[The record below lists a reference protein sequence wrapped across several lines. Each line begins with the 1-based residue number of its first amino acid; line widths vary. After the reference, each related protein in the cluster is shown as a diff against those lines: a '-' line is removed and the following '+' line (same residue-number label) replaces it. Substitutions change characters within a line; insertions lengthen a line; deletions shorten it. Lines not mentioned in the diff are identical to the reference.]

1 MIEQEARKIASVQL
15 EGSTI
20 TEVQDF
26 GELFAVHFVNDEFF
40 KSGDVSD
47 MMVGAGPM
55 FIEKSTGKVFQT
67 GSGQSAEMYVAA
79 YKACGDLYARPGN
92 QVSVTGIESHEDIKK
107 YILSLKTI
115 YGCTMVQA
123 KEIVNSVVVSKN
135 ARLKFVTAAE
145 AESSLKQLVAHG
157 FSATQLWSNQ
167 C

>member
-26 GELFAVHFVNDEFF
+26 GELFAVHFVNDEFY

-47 MMVGAGPM
+47 MMIGAGPM

-115 YGCTMVQA
+115 YGCTMV
-123 KEIVNSVVVSKN
+123 
-135 ARLKFVTAAE
+135 
-145 AESSLKQLVAHG
+145 
-157 FSATQLWSNQ
+157 
-167 C
+167 